1 MGGCVVGKLHK
12 MIKRTIDPTGLILK
26 DKKKKKIVPRT
37 PAQLKQDTADAES
50 LARRT
55 ESAARLRNHRATNPF
70 PTIESGVIDNPG
82 ARSSKLFGE

>member
-1 MGGCVVGKLHK
+1 MGKLHK
-12 MIKRTIDPTGLILK
+12 MIKRSVDPLGIVFK
-26 DKKKKKIVPRT
+26 DKKKTKIVPRT

-55 ESAARLRNHRATNPF
+55 ESAARLRNHRATNVF
-70 PTIESGVIDNPG
+70 PTVESGVMPNPG

>member
-1 MGGCVVGKLHK
+1 MGKITK
-12 MIKRTIDPTGLILK
+12 MLKSRVDPFGLVFK
-26 DKKKKKIVPRT
+26 DKKKTKIVPRT

>member
-1 MGGCVVGKLHK
+1 MLKSSV
-12 MIKRTIDPTGLILK
+12 DPLGIVFK
-26 DKKKKKIVPRT
+26 DKKKKVTTNET

-55 ESAARLRNHRATNPF
+55 ESAARLRNHRATNVL
-70 PTIESGVIDNPG
+70 PTVESGVMPGPG

>member
-1 MGGCVVGKLHK
+1 MGKITK
-12 MIKRTIDPTGLILK
+12 MLKRSADPLGIVFK

-55 ESAARLRNHRATNPF
+55 ESAARLRNHRATNVL
-70 PTIESGVIDNPG
+70 PTVESGVMPGPG